1 MRVGAGLDQAEAGER
16 SGNGLGEH
24 RGPISIVAER
34 ETPKT
39 PPNYFAI
46 TVTRGPRSKEVGYG
60 CVEGVDS
67 QYHP

>member
-1 MRVGAGLDQAEAGER
+1 MRVRTPLDQAAAGER

-39 PPNYFAI
+39 P
-46 TVTRGPRSKEVGYG
+46 
-60 CVEGVDS
+60 
-67 QYHP
+67 